1 MALLSRRCNHDKKT
15 IDFITYNNSNSC
27 IDCDD
32 VVGVQMS
39 GPIEIINPRTMTCTL
54 MEDGVIIAEYK
65 MEQCDKCSRLV
76 KFDSF
81 GYQKGYDR
89 TENIIWFC
97 GDCR

>member
-1 MALLSRRCNHDKKT
+1 MVCADQRWHLQAT
-15 IDFITYNNSNSC
+15 
-27 IDCDD
+27 
-32 VVGVQMS
+32 GVTMS

-65 MEQCDKCSRLV
+65 VEQCDKCSRLV

-89 TENIIWFC
+89 TDNIIWFC